1 MADSCT
7 VLVENLPADAS
18 REDLSTYFAFHGH
31 VEKVLLDGT
40 TALITFESGA
50 SARSALLFDGA
61 EFHGSAIAVALD
73 AACVDPIRR
82 TLADGSG
89 SPSGGSGGGSSSPDE
104 CRVSQD
110 SDVAAQTAA
119 AAAAAADA
127 DATAAAVAAAA
138 AAAATAAAA
147 AAAAKAPVTS
157 PKWACRTAAAAGVS
171 AGIDG
176 TVRRAIDGFADAVA
190 EVPLNEGRAL
200 LGSTLAM
207 MALLAVV

>member
-61 EFHGSAIAVALD
+61 EFYGAVIVVGLD
-73 AACVDPIRR
+73 ADCVDPIRR

-110 SDVAAQTAA
+110 SDVAAQTAV

-127 DATAAAVAAAA
+127 DATAAAVAAD
-138 AAAATAAAA
+138 AAATAAATA
-147 AAAAKAPVTS
+147 ATKAPVTC
-157 PKWACRTAAAAGVS
+157 PKRACRTAAAAGVS

-176 TVRRAIDGFADAVA
+176 TMKRAIDGFTDAIA

>member
-89 SPSGGSGGGSSSPDE
+89 SPSGGSGG
-104 CRVSQD
+104 
-110 SDVAAQTAA
+110 
-119 AAAAAADA
+119 
-127 DATAAAVAAAA
+127 
-138 AAAATAAAA
+138 
-147 AAAAKAPVTS
+147 
-157 PKWACRTAAAAGVS
+157 
-171 AGIDG
+171 
-176 TVRRAIDGFADAVA
+176 
-190 EVPLNEGRAL
+190 
-200 LGSTLAM
+200 
-207 MALLAVV
+207 